1 MFASMDICPRVYEP
15 TDEVE
20 MKVYQETWDRDYKV
34 DKHYV
39 SILMKHVGQDHRRT
53 YKADH
58 AIVSMSAAQ
67 LAELRDTIGH
77 YLADLAAAA
86 MQQKQEVQS

>member
-1 MFASMDICPRVYEP
+1 MFASMDICPRVYESA
-15 TDEVE
+15 DEVE
-20 MKVYQETWDRDYKV
+20 MKAYQETWDRDYKF

-39 SILMKHVGQDHRRT
+39 SILMKHVGQDGRRT

-67 LAELRDTIGH
+67 LAELRDTIGR
-77 YLADLAAAA
+77 YMEGLAAAA
-86 MQQKQEVQS
+86 MQQKEGAQS